1 MDMNEKKKNL
11 INIYKSID
19 KALKKLIETN
29 AKEYLEPFK
38 DKPWYG
44 IALEE
49 YKSMSKSLLDM
60 LGKQA
65 ELYGNLIDVKELFN
79 KKKVI
84 DEDNEDNE
92 DDEDVEDTTDEIL
105 EYEDIINDDV
115 QSVLEEIKEK
125 IIEELEEFFEED
137 IEKELIFIAAEEAAK
152 NIGIEFN
159 FNKFNE
165 FTRDYLKDKKIEWTK
180 QVAETTE
187 KRVKEILVKGYEKGL
202 SSHDIAELL
211 YHDGIFGYNRAET
224 IARTE
229 IIGSCN
235 YTDYTMWHFDDNIYG
250 KKWSSTGG
258 PRTRE
263 SHATASGQVKKLDEP
278 FIVGGEKLMY
288 PLDSSLGASAKN
300 IINCR
305 CTMFYL
311 TKEEYEK
318 EMKSAR
324 R

>member
-1 MDMNEKKKNL
+1 MSEKKKNL

-19 KALKKLIETN
+19 KALKKLIEIN

-38 DKPWYG
+38 DKPWYE

-49 YKSMSKSLLDM
+49 YKSMSKSLLDI
-60 LGKQA
+60 LEKQA
-65 ELYGNLIDVKELFN
+65 EQYGTSIDIKELFN
-79 KKKVI
+79 NKKNTTN
-84 DEDNEDNE
+84 DEDDDE
-92 DDEDVEDTTDEIL
+92 DDEDSDIDDIL
-105 EYEDIINDDV
+105 EYEDIVNDDV
-115 QSVLEEIKEK
+115 QNVLEEIKEK

-137 IEKELIFIAAEEAAK
+137 IEKKLILVAAEEAAK

-165 FTRDYLKDKKIEWTK
+165 FTRDYLRDKKIEWTK

-187 KRVKEILVKGYEKGL
+187 KRVKEILVKGYEEGL

-235 YTDYTMWHFDDNIYG
+235 YTDYTMWHFDDTIYA

-258 PRTRE
+258 PRTR
-263 SHATASGQVKKLDEP
+263 TAHSEANGQVQKLDDP
-278 FIVGGEKLMY
+278 FIVGEEKLMY
-288 PLDSSLGASAKN
+288 PLDSSNASAKN

-305 CTMFYL
+305 CTMLSL

-318 EMKSAR
+318 EKKINR